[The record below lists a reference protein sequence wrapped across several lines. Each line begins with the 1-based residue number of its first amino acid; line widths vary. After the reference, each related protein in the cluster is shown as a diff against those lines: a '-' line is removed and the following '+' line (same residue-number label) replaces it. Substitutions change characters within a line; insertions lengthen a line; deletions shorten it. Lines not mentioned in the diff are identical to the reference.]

1 MALNA
6 KIIKASGG
14 LVIPVVSADP
24 GSPADGAIWY
34 NSSDAVFRFR
44 EDGVTRVLGDAEVA
58 ALNVTFDNTTLTGDD
73 RFTADNVQAAV
84 SENRDVIE
92 NHIADTT
99 DAHDSASIGYAGTA
113 DGLNVQ
119 GAIDEVDA
127 NVNDLI
133 TLSGVAENA
142 ADLGTFTGTTIP
154 DSSSIKGALQA
165 LETEVET
172 KADDSVV
179 TEIDANVD
187 DLITLSG
194 VAENAIDLGEFT
206 GATIGDGLT
215 IKAALQAL
223 ETGLE
228 SIETNLQSAYD
239 GGQSII
245 GASGIVFEYQ
255 GNTNGLTINTTTED
269 YSGYALKI
277 DVTDSGA
284 TGNAMRVEHGG
295 ASGFAASFYMKGAT
309 NTGYTLELA
318 QESPDGKM
326 LNLYRPGGSISI
338 TTPASVSTYELVLP
352 DALASSPNSALV
364 DVAGNGVLGWAPVAD
379 AEDVSD
385 LITLSG
391 VAENATDLGT
401 FDGSTIPDSQTIKQ
415 ALQALETEVETKAD
429 DADVI
434 KKDGSVA
441 FTADQS
447 MGGFKITNLAAPSS
461 STDAVNKG
469 YVDQAIE
476 GLKPKEAVRVAT
488 TAPGTL
494 ASDFENGDSI
504 DGVTL
509 ATGDR
514 ILLKDQADASENGIY
529 VVQAS
534 GAPVRAADFDALT
547 PFDEINGSL
556 VAVQEGTDNEG
567 KIFVQQGVVAEIDTD
582 DINFVFFNSSSAL
595 VGGDGITV
603 SGSNISVD
611 HDGEGLAF
619 SANQLALELDGSTL
633 SKSATGVKVADAGI
647 TGTQLNTSVA
657 GNGLSGGGG
666 SALSVNVDDSTIEI
680 ATDALQVKDGGIS
693 NAKVATGIDAAK
705 LADGS
710 VSNTE
715 FQYLANVSSDIQTQL
730 NDKLDSVS
738 EDTAPSLGGALDA
751 AGQVIHDDTGI
762 RLGETASNFYLHKYI
777 HSATLT
783 ASQSDT
789 ALAAL
794 TFAHATWGG
803 CEIEYLIKEAT
814 TNQIA
819 KGRIMVAT
827 NGTDVDI
834 VEEKAETGDIGV
846 DWTAAVNGANIE
858 IRYTTTANNKTGRFI
873 QKLLAAI

>member
-34 NSSDAVFRFR
+34 NSTTDVFKFR
-44 EDGVTRVLGDAEVA
+44 ENGVTRTLGDAEVA
-58 ALNVTFDNTTLTGDD
+58 ALGVSFDNTTLTGDD
-73 RFTADNVQAAV
+73 RFTADNVQAAI
-84 SENRDVIE
+84 SEVMDAVE
-92 NHIADTT
+92 AHVADTT
-99 DAHDSASIGYAGTA
+99 DAHDAASIGYSGTA
-113 DGLNVQ
+113 DALDV
-119 GAIDEVDA
+119 AAALDEIDGHADA
-127 NVNDLI
+127 LI
-133 TLSGVAENA
+133 ALSGVAEGA
-142 ADLGTFTGTTIP
+142 EDLGTFTGSTIP
-154 DSSSIKGALQA
+154 DSQTVKQALQA
-165 LETEVET
+165 LETEVEA

-179 TEIDANVD
+179 D
-187 DLITLSG
+187 
-194 VAENAIDLGEFT
+194 
-206 GATIGDGLT
+206 
-215 IKAALQAL
+215 
-223 ETGLE
+223 
-228 SIETNLQSAYD
+228 NL
-239 GGQSII
+239 
-245 GASGIVFEYQ
+245 V
-255 GNTNGLTINTTTED
+255 
-269 YSGYALKI
+269 
-277 DVTDSGA
+277 
-284 TGNAMRVEHGG
+284 
-295 ASGFAASFYMKGAT
+295 
-309 NTGYTLELA
+309 
-318 QESPDGKM
+318 
-326 LNLYRPGGSISI
+326 
-338 TTPASVSTYELVLP
+338 
-352 DALASSPNSALV
+352 
-364 DVAGNGVLGWAPVAD
+364 
-379 AEDVSD
+379 
-385 LITLSG
+385 TLSG
-391 VAENATDLGT
+391 VAENATNLGT
-401 FDGSTIPDSQTIKQ
+401 FTGSTIPDSQTIKQ
-415 ALQALETEVETKAD
+415 ALQALETEVETKAASSVVSEIDQNVDDLISLSGVAENSANLGTFTGSTIPDSQTIKQALQALETEVEAKAD

-447 MGGFKITNLAAPSS
+447 MGGFKLTNLAAPAS

-494 ASDFENGDSI
+494 ASDFEAGDSV

-509 ATGDR
+509 VAGDR

-534 GAPVRAADFDALT
+534 GAPVRATDFDALT

-556 VAVQEGTDNEG
+556 VAVQEGTDNAG

-582 DINFVFFNSSSAL
+582 DIDFVFFNSSSAL

-619 SANQLALELDGSTL
+619 VADQLALELDGSTL
-633 SKSATGVKVADAGI
+633 SKGSSGLKVADAGI

-657 GNGLSGGGG
+657 GAGLAGGGG

-680 ATDALQVKDGGIS
+680 ATDTLQVKDGGIT
-693 NAKVATGIDAAK
+693 NAKIATGIDAAK

-715 FQYLANVSSDIQTQL
+715 FQYLANVGSDIQTQL
-730 NDKLDSVS
+730 NDKLGSISADPF
-738 EDTAPSLGGALDA
+738 PSLGAALDLN
-751 AGQVIHDDTGI
+751 GQAVYDDTGL
-762 RLGETASNFYLHKYI
+762 RLGESDTGFYLHKYV
-777 HSATLT
+777 HAATLT
-783 ASQSDT
+783 ASQSNT
-789 ALAAL
+789 ALSAL
-794 TFAHATWGG
+794 TFAHANWGG

-814 TNQIA
+814 TNRIA
-819 KGRIMVAT
+819 KGRILVAT

-834 VEEKAETGDIGV
+834 IEDKAETGDIGV